1 MAAKKTTTNA
11 VAREAKAATPPKA
24 IKATQAAKGG
34 KAPAL
39 AKAAKSPVVPKAKA
53 EKRTEVVQEK
63 KAPPRKRA
71 EAPKGQPVAPTVI
84 EIERLVF
91 DRDRMVAEAAYY
103 RAERRGFSPGADLE
117 DWLEAEAEIERLL
130 GR

>member
-1 MAAKKTTTNA
+1 MAAKKTATKP
-11 VAREAKAATPPKA
+11 VAREAKAETPPKA
-24 IKATQAAKGG
+24 SKATSAAKGV
-34 KAPAL
+34 KVPAT
-39 AKAAKSPVVPKAKA
+39 AKVAKVPVPAKTKA

-63 KAPPRKRA
+63 KSPPRKRA
-71 EAPKGQPVAPTVI
+71 EAPMGRPVAPTVI
-84 EIERLVF
+84 EIEELVF

-103 RAERRGFSPGADLE
+103 RAERRGFSPGAELE